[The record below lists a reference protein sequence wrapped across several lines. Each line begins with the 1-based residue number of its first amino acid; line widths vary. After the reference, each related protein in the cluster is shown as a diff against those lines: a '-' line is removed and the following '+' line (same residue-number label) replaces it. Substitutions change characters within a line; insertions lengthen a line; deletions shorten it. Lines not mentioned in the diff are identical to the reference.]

1 MLKFEDAKLHR
12 NRASHPRPGAAPPSG
27 GLVVRIVRIWS
38 VVAKSLLVWTAASTS
53 RRCGKPLTVGLSR
66 GVAADQRSLMM
77 TKTVKVTKNLDFKHQ
92 NRRNS
97 RLHHPDQT
105 CRRHQCSLLA
115 CREVAH
121 QDDGRIEADDEGWS
135 DADEEPQRKILR
147 GTTSGRSLGH
157 SISGNAY
164 RGRAQIVTKASA
176 VARNAQ
182 GPEGNCAAASQAN
195 QCTSANQRGHQF

>member
-1 MLKFEDAKLHR
+1 MKTR
-12 NRASHPRPGAAPPSG
+12 NCTATARRTQDPGQLLPP
-27 GLVVRIVRIWS
+27 VAWS
-38 VVAKSLLVWTAASTS
+38 FVSSVFGAWWPSRCSFWTTASTS

-66 GVAADQRSLMM
+66 GIAGDRRSLMM